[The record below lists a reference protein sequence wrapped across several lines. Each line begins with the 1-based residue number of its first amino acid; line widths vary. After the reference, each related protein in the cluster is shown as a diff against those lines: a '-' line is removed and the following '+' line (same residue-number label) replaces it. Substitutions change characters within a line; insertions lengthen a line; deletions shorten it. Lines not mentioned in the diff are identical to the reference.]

1 MTVHGELAPSGAGAA
16 FAEGPNSQDWWQSR
30 SSDELQ
36 AIADR
41 GARAGDLFFA
51 ATAEMER
58 RARNAEAELSFE
70 EAKAAATVRSR
81 QIAVVVAALVLI
93 LAEAVVVVGRL

>member
-16 FAEGPNSQDWWQSR
+16 FVPSSQDWWQSR
-30 SSDELQ
+30 SCDELQ

-58 RARNAEAELSFE
+58 RAQSAEAKRRSE

-81 QIAVVVAALVLI
+81 QIAVLVAALVLV